1 MIVKEY
7 YQNINIHRPRNYFE
21 NWYADLWRR
30 RIGGKVAQP
39 GVVESLM
46 KEELAE
52 IGATFNSKD
61 NDYRF
66 VVTFHNEEAYTMFCM
81 KWS

>member
-7 YQNINIHRPRNYFE
+7 YQNINVHKPRNYFE
-21 NWYADLWRR
+21 NWYADLWNR
-30 RIGGKVAQP
+30 RIASRIAQP

-46 KEELAE
+46 KEELAL

-66 VVTFHNEEAYTMFCM
+66 VVRFNDDAAYTMFAL
-81 KWS
+81 KWA